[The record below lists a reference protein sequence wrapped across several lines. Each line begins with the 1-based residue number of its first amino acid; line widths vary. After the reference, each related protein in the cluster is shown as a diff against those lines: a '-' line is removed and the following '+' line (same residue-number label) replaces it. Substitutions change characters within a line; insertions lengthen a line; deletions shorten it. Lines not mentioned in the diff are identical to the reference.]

1 MVNALSQNLTPS
13 KLNKHAWSC
22 VAGVLLALALL
33 VACFYAKQLTLGEAI
48 ARGLMKPSNPIP
60 AMICVGLAFAAPVY
74 SAFCVALLAA
84 PFRMRLAIGV
94 SWFGIVMAALALGN
108 SAWPEHDSPAMF
120 NADTQFAIPVVTLG
134 WCVPLLILRWLKG
147 WRLKL
152 SDTDS
157 RPEQLTIASLLV
169 VTFLS
174 AICLSTL
181 LYCRPGVQ
189 PIGLIGMLVSAAL
202 GFLLS
207 LAIWLLM
214 RVRFFVLAYFAI
226 GLACFLILYFAMLSF
241 GVGRNSTSTA
251 VFITLF
257 LEALLA
263 GFVLA
268 RLGGAQLSSGRRA
281 SAGLQCDAREAGLAR
296 AN

>member
-1 MVNALSQNLTPS
+1 MANALSRKLTPP
-13 KLNKHAWSC
+13 KLNKHAWSF
-22 VAGVLLALALL
+22 VAGVLLAVALL
-33 VACFYAKQLTLGEAI
+33 VACLYAKQLTLGEAI
-48 ARGLMKPSNPIP
+48 ARGMMKPSNPMP

-74 SAFCVALLAA
+74 SAFCIALLPA
-84 PFRMRLAIGV
+84 PFRIRLAIGV
-94 SWFGIVMAALALGN
+94 SWFGVVMAALAVGN
-108 SAWPEHDSPAMF
+108 SAWPGHDSPAMF

-147 WRLKL
+147 WRLRI
-152 SDTDS
+152 SGTDS
-157 RPEQLTIASLLV
+157 NPEQLTIASLLV
-169 VTFLS
+169 VTLLS
-174 AICLSTL
+174 AVCLSTL
-181 LYCRPGVQ
+181 LYCRPSVQ

-202 GFLLS
+202 GFLVS

-214 RVRFFVLAYFAI
+214 RVRFFVSAYFAI

-251 VFITLF
+251 VFITAF

-268 RLGGAQLSSGRRA
+268 RLGGVQLATSSRA
-281 SAGLQCDAREAGLAR
+281 CAG
-296 AN
+296 